1 MNGNSGPEFESFNF
15 VEPVEKTGA
24 EDEISSLNQLG
35 DYDTYKILGKEKITE
50 DAEREQRL
58 ESLRNRVDKILE
70 SNGIY
75 LEINDLPSNSN
86 IQPASN
92 QNA

>member
-15 VEPVEKTGA
+15 VKPVEKTGA
-24 EDEISSLNQLG
+24 EDEISSLNQLS

-50 DAEREQRL
+50 DSEREQRL

-75 LEINDLPSNSN
+75 LKINDLPRNSN